1 MAEKITAETKK
12 WINAVLQND
21 EASTD
26 EELVNWFI
34 EEGKLT
40 EGMAYKAVFQRQK
53 CLLDPHYSVGIKTI
67 KL

>member
-26 EELVNWFI
+26 EEIVQQFI
-34 EEGKLT
+34 SEGKLK
-40 EGMAYKAVFQRQK
+40 EEVARKAVSQRGK
-53 CLLDPHYSVGIKTI
+53 CLRDPYYSV

>member
-26 EELVNWFI
+26 EEIVQQFI
-34 EEGKLT
+34 SEGKLT
-40 EGMAYKAVFQRQK
+40 EEMARKAVSQRGK
-53 CLLDPHYSVGIKTI
+53 CLRDPYYSV